1 MANGNFDVIA
11 YALGKEA
18 GGGGG
23 GGTSGGYKG
32 TVATADELPDT
43 ASKGDM
49 YIVSGEDNAL
59 YIYDTEW
66 LVSSTSAI
74 TNAEID
80 ALFE

>member
-1 MANGNFDVIA
+1 MANGNFDVLSYVLA
-11 YALGKEA
+11 KGA
-18 GGGGG
+18 GGGGS
-23 GGTSGGYKG
+23 GTTSGYKG
-32 TVATADELPDT
+32 TVATADELPST

-49 YIVSGEDNAL
+49 YIVTGEDNAL

-74 TNAEID
+74 TNEQID

>member
-11 YALGKEA
+11 YLLGKNA
-18 GGGGG
+18 GGGG
-23 GGTSGGYKG
+23 SGESSGYKG
-32 TVATADELPDT
+32 TVATAAELPAS

-49 YIVSGEDNAL
+49 YIVTGENNAV
-59 YIYDTEW
+59 YIYDTGW

-74 TNAEID
+74 TNEQID